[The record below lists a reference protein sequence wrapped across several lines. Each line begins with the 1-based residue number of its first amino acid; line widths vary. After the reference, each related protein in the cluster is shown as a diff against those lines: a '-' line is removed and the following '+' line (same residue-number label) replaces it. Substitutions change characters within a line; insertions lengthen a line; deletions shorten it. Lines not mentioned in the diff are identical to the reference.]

1 MTRLLA
7 FAASTRPNSFNRR
20 LLAMAAKEAEAA
32 GATVTRMDYAAFDAP
47 IFQDQDE
54 DARNLPAGAAA
65 LADALL
71 AHDGILLASPEYNWS
86 MPGSLKNLI
95 DWLSVDPRAPLN
107 GKTCLL
113 LSASPSTRGGV
124 IGLDQ
129 LRVPLQNLHVWVY
142 PQLIAIGNC
151 AEFIVETHFAREK
164 DASFLR
170 THVAEFVTATGR
182 FTA

>member
-1 MTRLLA
+1 MTHLLA
-7 FAASTRPNSFNRR
+7 FGASTRPNSFNRR
-20 LLAMAAKEAEAA
+20 LLAMAVAQAEAA
-32 GATVTRMDYAAFDAP
+32 GASVTTLDYDQFDAP
-47 IFQDQDE
+47 LFKDQDE
-54 DARNLPAGAAA
+54 DARNLPQGVTV

-71 AHDGILLASPEYNWS
+71 VHDGILLASPEYNWS

-95 DWLSVDPRAPLN
+95 DWLSVDPRRPLT
-107 GKTCLL
+107 GKTALL
-113 LSASPSTRGGV
+113 LSASPSTRGG
-124 IGLDQ
+124 IMGLDA

-182 FTA
+182 FAA